1 MNLKTK
7 INGHNAQIII
17 EEVELKNSSIYQLI
31 MSVNAK
37 ENIKAEIERLDKDID
52 LAGALENMN
61 ANLIDLIFQI
71 LRSSKLPEDAAKE
84 ITERFNLKP
93 EHVQEFLELEL
104 SEVSGVKFNLIA
116 EVLSKQKALYQVI
129 LNDHFGKK

>member
-7 INGHNAQIII
+7 IKGHIAQIII

-37 ENIKAEIERLDKDID
+37 ENIKAEIERLEKDID
-52 LAGALENMN
+52 LAVALGNMN
-61 ANLIDLIFQI
+61 ANLSDIFQI
-71 LRSSKLPEDAAKE
+71 LRSSKLPEDAKKE

-116 EVLSKQKALYQVI
+116 EVLSKEKALYQGI
-129 LNDHFGKK
+129 LNDHFDNK